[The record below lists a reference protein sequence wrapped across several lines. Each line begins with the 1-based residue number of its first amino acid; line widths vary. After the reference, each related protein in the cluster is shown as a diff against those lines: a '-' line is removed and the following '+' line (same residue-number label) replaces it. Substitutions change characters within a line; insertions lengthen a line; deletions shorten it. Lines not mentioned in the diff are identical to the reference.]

1 MKICDNFTEI
11 SKEQFR
17 LENIKVYS
25 EITDNEYTQDQLL
38 SMEKMILNSTSFDIY
53 KPNSFDFLEIV
64 LKNMSES
71 IPPRD
76 FATQKKYAYLESMS
90 KFITD
95 LSVFS
100 IETY

>member
-76 FATQKKYAYLESMS
+76 FAT
-90 KFITD
+90 
-95 LSVFS
+95 
-100 IETY
+100 